1 MNLRL
6 NYAFLLIL
14 STCLW
19 LPCQVMSADTDP
31 LVDSDQ
37 PVDFD
42 PSLDFGPTLPRMIEA
57 ALEGNRDLQE
67 ARERIDE
74 VHADQVVVR
83 SRLMPHVSLSAS
95 YDGLRTGARG
105 EIEDDVSSQLLYQQR
120 LFEFGPHAAQEVRL
134 RSDLRNAMFE
144 YEDQVYTV
152 LSRVWEVYH
161 LILLKNEQ
169 ITLRQASRDSFEVF
183 LQKQTARFDERLASE
198 EDMLQAE
205 LNVLN
210 EELQI
215 NSLQRQQFNDKM
227 ELLRLVGRPIG
238 ASISPSGSLAPMT
251 IDQNEAVQIA
261 LTRDV
266 QIGLNT
272 QLLAEQQR
280 VVREQRWEYAP
291 DLSLQAGV
299 DDGRRSASVTIDRE
313 SKTWGVD
320 MAAGLSLDE
329 ARTHVP
335 EDGATWRTQLQAR
348 IPLFEGGIRIGQET
362 LERARLRQIEI
373 RLRDLKAGVELR
385 VRQAFQSMLEA
396 EEEARLQER
405 FVRIARRRLEI
416 NQFLQEKGQADEA
429 KLEAVRSAFF
439 SAQDRLF
446 SNQRTYITRQA
457 QLRRL
462 MGYVE

>member
-1 MNLRL
+1 
-6 NYAFLLIL
+6 
-14 STCLW
+14 
-19 LPCQVMSADTDP
+19 
-31 LVDSDQ
+31 
-37 PVDFD
+37 
-42 PSLDFGPTLPRMIEA
+42 MIEA
-57 ALEGNRDLQE
+57 ALQGNRDLQE

-74 VHADQVVVR
+74 VHADQVVVL
-83 SRLMPHVSLSAS
+83 SRLMPHVSLTAS
-95 YDGLRTGARG
+95 YDALQTGARG
-105 EIEDDVSSQLLYQQR
+105 RLNDEVSSQLLYQQR
-120 LFEFGPHAAQEVRL
+120 LFEYGPHAAQEVRL

-144 YEDQVYTV
+144 YEEQVYTV

-161 LILLKNEQ
+161 LILLEDQQ
-169 ITLRQASRDSFEVF
+169 IALRQASRDSFEVF

-215 NSLQRQQFNDKM
+215 NSLQRRQFNDKM
-227 ELLRLVGRPIG
+227 ELLRLIGRPIG
-238 ASISPSGSLAPMT
+238 AGIQPVGELAPFSV
-251 IDQNEAVQIA
+251 DQDEAVRIA
-261 LTRDV
+261 LARDV
-266 QIGLNT
+266 QIGLNS
-272 QLLAEQQR
+272 QLLTEQQR

-291 DLSLQAGV
+291 DISLNTGV
-299 DDGRRSASVTIDRE
+299 DDGRRSASVTIDRQN
-313 SKTWGVD
+313 STWGVD
-320 MAAGLSLDE
+320 MAAGLRLDE
-329 ARTHVP
+329 ASTDLP
-335 EDGATWRTQLQAR
+335 DEGATWRAQRQAR
-348 IPLFEGGIRIGQET
+348 IPLFEGGIRIGQEA

-373 RLRDLKAGVELR
+373 RLRDLHAGVELR
-385 VRQAFQSMLEA
+385 VRQAYQSMLEA

-429 KLEAVRSAFF
+429 KLETVRSAFF

-446 SNQRTYITRQA
+446 NNQSTYISRQA